1 LGGSYLQSYGGNM
14 TFTEKTAIAAVIG
27 GTAEAL
33 GGGKFANGAVT
44 GAFVEAYNHLMHEPR
59 EINQEISRETVTEEV
74 SMYVGIPDGEPFSAT
89 EVTYRVTVAKIKI
102 GIYRDG
108 KLIDTYY
115 NLQVTANGTSNLHPD
130 LGKFIP
136 SGSFTAS
143 AGSIQLPA
151 RRLLNNTV
159 SASVLNQENWTHIGS
174 AKYYDVG
181 TGPYNVNFTG
191 SGNVRTNLGSYP
203 ITQSGLGS
211 AKAHIYISFY

>member
-1 LGGSYLQSYGGNM
+1 MS
-14 TFTEKTAIAAVIG
+14 TADKIVLSSVIG

-33 GGGKFANGAVT
+33 GGGKFSNGAVT
-44 GAFVEAYNHLMHEPR
+44 GAYVMMLNHLMHETR
-59 EINQEISRETVTEEV
+59 EIHQEISRETITEGV

-89 EVTYRVTVAKIKI
+89 EVTYKVSVAKIKM
-102 GIYRDG
+102 GIYKDG

-136 SGSFTAS
+136 SGNFSASTGSGTLPNKDLLNRNSNAS
-143 AGSIQLPA
+143 A
-151 RRLLNNTV
+151 
-159 SASVLNQENWTHIGS
+159 LNQKGWSHIGS

-203 ITQSGLGS
+203 ITQSGFGR
-211 AKAHIYISFY
+211 AKANIHISFY